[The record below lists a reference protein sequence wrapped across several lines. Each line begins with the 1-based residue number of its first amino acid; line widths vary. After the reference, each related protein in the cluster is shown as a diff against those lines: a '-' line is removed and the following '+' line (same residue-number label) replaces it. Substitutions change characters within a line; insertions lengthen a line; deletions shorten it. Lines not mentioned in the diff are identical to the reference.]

1 MDCPFM
7 TRRSPIPGMSRGVG
21 QRSWKGPLRA
31 EASWWAQHSDWRH
44 TSSKIFQF
52 FKGSQKSRFYV
63 LSPEL

>member
-1 MDCPFM
+1 MEV
-7 TRRSPIPGMSRGVG
+7 TNSRHESGVG
-21 QRSWKGPLRA
+21 GGAGKAPLRA
-31 EASWWAQHSDWRH
+31 EASWWAQHSGWHH